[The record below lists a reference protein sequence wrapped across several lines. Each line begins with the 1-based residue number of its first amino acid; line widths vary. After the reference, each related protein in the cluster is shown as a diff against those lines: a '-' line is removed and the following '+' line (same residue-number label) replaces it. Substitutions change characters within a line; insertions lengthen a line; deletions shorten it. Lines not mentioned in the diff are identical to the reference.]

1 MAGIVSINL
10 SSDAFVSR
18 CWDSIVGRQHYVS
31 KLQKNLL
38 ALTTSLEELKCIKND
53 VKRKVEV
60 VEQQPHMKRLDQV
73 QGWIVRVETME
84 TQVNEVLNDRIQE
97 TEKLC
102 CGGWCSKNYISSYK
116 YGKKVVKKLLEV
128 TALKEAGVFQEVA
141 ERLPAPLV
149 SQRPIEPIVGMESMF
164 DKVWSHIEDEEVG
177 VIGLYGMGGVG
188 KTTLLTKINNNFL
201 HSTNDFNLVI
211 WIVVSKDFKLDN
223 IQNKI
228 GEKIG
233 FSDETWKR
241 QGQDEKAED
250 ISMVLGTKKFVLFL
264 DDMWERVEIT
274 KVGVPFPDKQNKCK
288 VLFTTR
294 SEDVCG
300 LMDAHV
306 KIKVEC
312 LASEKAWTLFQQ
324 KVGKETL
331 LVHRDIPRLAEVVA
345 KECGGLPLA
354 LITVGRA
361 MACKKT
367 PEEWDHAIQV
377 LKKSAS
383 EFSGMED
390 KVLRLLKFSYD
401 SLPSEKVRSCFLY
414 CALFPEDFLI
424 PKDTLLNCWMA
435 EEMWDEHANVHEGRS
450 ESYHIIGVL
459 LNVCLLEEY
468 KGNFVKMHDVIRDM
482 ALWLACDPAKTNE
495 SFLVHASAD
504 LIEAPN
510 VGKWKSMK
518 RISLMSNRMEHL
530 VETPNSPSLLTLFL
544 GGNNLKKID
553 DGFFDHMPSLKVLD
567 LSDNKDLTR
576 LPCGVSNL
584 VSLQHLNLSET
595 GIKELSEEIKN
606 LSKLKY
612 LNLEFTGKL
621 DSVPPNLISSFP
633 MLKVL
638 RMFKCGSSDKILFE
652 GEISMIEELQ
662 GLKHF
667 DVLTLSIRSTAC
679 FYKFLKYYRL
689 QTCTET
695 LLLMDQ
701 KNRSSFLDLTSLL
714 DMKNLDLLQ
723 ISEYPNLE
731 EIGIDWAGATNDP
744 RNSIMKNQSRYIALQ
759 HVSVSSCFQLNDVTW
774 LVFAQNL
781 ISLYVYGCSGMR
793 EIISSQR
800 LGANVVKN
808 MKPFAKLSVLD
819 LWGLPLLSSI
829 YRSALPFPYLSEIR
843 ISGCPALRELPLNS
857 SSARGCNLIIQ
868 GEEWWWNRLQW
879 PNEDARNAFLPC
891 FKRLSSNQGL
901 P

>member
-1 MAGIVSINL
+1 MAGILSINL
-10 SSDAFVSR
+10 SSDAFVYR
-18 CWDSIVGRQHYVS
+18 CWDSLVGRQHYVS
-31 KLQKNLL
+31 KLQKNLVG
-38 ALTTSLEELKCIKND
+38 LTTSLEELKCLKND

-60 VEQQPHMKRLDQV
+60 SEQQPHMKRLEQV
-73 QGWIVRVETME
+73 QIWIVKVETME
-84 TQVNEVLNDRIQE
+84 TQVHEVLNARIQE

-102 CGGWCSKNYISSYK
+102 CGGCCSKNYISSYR
-116 YGKKVVKKLLEV
+116 YGKKVVKKLLEI

-188 KTTLLTKINNNFL
+188 KTTLLTNINNNFL

-250 ISMVLGTKKFVLFL
+250 ISMILGTKKFVLFL
-264 DDMWERVEIT
+264 DDLWERVEIT
-274 KVGVPFPDKQNKCK
+274 KIGVPFPDKHNKCK

-324 KVGKETL
+324 KVGKEAL
-331 LVHRDIPRLAEVVA
+331 LVHQDIPRLAEIVA

-383 EFSGMED
+383 EFSG
-390 KVLRLLKFSYD
+390 
-401 SLPSEKVRSCFLY
+401 
-414 CALFPEDFLI
+414 
-424 PKDTLLNCWMA
+424 
-435 EEMWDEHANVHEGRS
+435 
-450 ESYHIIGVL
+450 
-459 LNVCLLEEY
+459 
-468 KGNFVKMHDVIRDM
+468 
-482 ALWLACDPAKTNE
+482 
-495 SFLVHASAD
+495 AD

-530 VETPNSPSLLTLFL
+530 DETPNSPSLLTLFL

-612 LNLEFTGKL
+612 LNLEFTGQL
-621 DSVPPNLISSFP
+621 DSVPPNFISSFP

-652 GEISMIEELQ
+652 GEISMIGELQ

-667 DVLTLSIRSTAC
+667 EVLTLSIRSTAC
-679 FYKFLKYYRL
+679 FCKFLQYHRL
-689 QTCTET
+689 VTCTEA

-701 KNRSSFLDLTSLL
+701 KNHSSFLDLTSLL

-723 ISEYPNLE
+723 ISEYPNLK
-731 EIGIDWAGATNDP
+731 EIDIDWAGATNDP
-744 RNSIMKNQSRYIALQ
+744 RNSIMTNQSCYIALQ
-759 HVSVSSCFQLNDVTW
+759 HVSVSSCFQLNDMTW
-774 LVFAQNL
+774 LIFAQNL
-781 ISLYVYGCSGMR
+781 IRLYVYGCSGMR

-800 LGANVVKN
+800 LGAHVVRD

-843 ISGCPALRELPLNS
+843 ISGCPALKELPLNS

-891 FKRLSSNQGL
+891 FRHRSSNQVL

>member
-10 SSDAFVSR
+10 SSDAIVSK
-18 CWDSIVGRQHYVS
+18 CWDSIVVRPHYVS
-31 KLQKNLL
+31 KLKQNLQD
-38 ALTTSLEELKCIKND
+38 LTTCLEVLKLLKND
-53 VKRKVEV
+53 VKRRVEV
-60 VEQQPHMKRLDQV
+60 AEQQPYMKRLDRV
-73 QGWIVRVETME
+73 QGWIQKVETME
-84 TQVNEVLNDRIQE
+84 TQEVHQFLNDANQHI
-97 TEKLC
+97 EKLC
-102 CGGWCSKNYISSYK
+102 CGDCCSMNYISSYR
-116 YGKKVVKKLLEV
+116 YGKKVVKKLKEV
-128 TALKEAGVFQEVA
+128 DALTSAGVFQEVA

-149 SQRPIEPIVGMESMF
+149 RQRPIEPIVGMESMF

-201 HSTNDFNLVI
+201 HTTNDFNLVI

-241 QGQDEKAED
+241 QGEDEKAED

-300 LMDAHV
+300 HMDAHV

-312 LASEKAWTLFQQ
+312 LVSEKAWTLFEQ
-324 KVGKETL
+324 KVGKEAL
-331 LVHRDIPRLAEVVA
+331 LVHPDIPRRAEVVA

-401 SLPSEKVRSCFLY
+401 SLPSEKARSCFLY

-424 PKDTLLNCWMA
+424 PKDTLLNCWMG
-435 EEMWDEHANVHEGRS
+435 EEIWDENANVHEGRR

-510 VGKWKSMK
+510 AEKWKSTK
-518 RISLMSNRMEHL
+518 RMSLMSNRMEHL

-544 GGNNLKKID
+544 GGNNLKMID
-553 DGFFDHMPSLKVLD
+553 DGFFDHMPTLQVLD

-595 GIKELSEEIKN
+595 GIRELSDEIKS

-638 RMFKCGSSDKILFE
+638 RLFKCGSSDKILFE

-667 DVLTLSIRSTAC
+667 DVLTLSIRSTSC
-679 FYKFLKYYRL
+679 FQKFLKYHRL
-689 QTCTET
+689 VNCTET
-695 LLLMDQ
+695 LLLMDR

-723 ISEYPNLE
+723 ISEYPKLE
-731 EIGIDWAGATNDP
+731 EIEIDWAGRATNDP
-744 RNSIMKNQSRYIALQ
+744 QNSIMRNQSCYIALQ
-759 HVSVSSCFQLNDVTW
+759 HVSVSSCFQLTDVTW
-774 LVFAQNL
+774 LIYATNL
-781 ISLYVYGCSGMR
+781 ISLYVYGCSEMR
-793 EIISSQR
+793 EIISTQR
-800 LGANVVKN
+800 LAAYMVKGL
-808 MKPFAKLSVLD
+808 KPFTKLSVLD

-829 YRSALPFPYLSEIR
+829 YTSALPFPCLSEIR
-843 ISGCPALRELPLNS
+843 ITECRALKKLPLNS

-868 GEEWWWNRLQW
+868 GEEWWWNRLHW
-879 PNEDARNAFLPC
+879 PNEGDRNAFLPC
-891 FKRLSSNQGL
+891 FRRLRSN
-901 P
+901 